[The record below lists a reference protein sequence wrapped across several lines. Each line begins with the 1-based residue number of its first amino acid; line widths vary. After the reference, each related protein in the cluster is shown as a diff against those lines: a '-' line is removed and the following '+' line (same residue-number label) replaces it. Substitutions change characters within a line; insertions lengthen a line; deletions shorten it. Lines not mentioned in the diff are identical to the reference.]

1 MAAPPDVADAVRA
14 FAATLATSW
23 ERLEAIARRTSTGS
37 YLADWAQANWEMIVE
52 GVLPPGEDFL
62 EVYGDGADCNGDS
75 ARVCRPEARPTRA
88 VVCVAAT
95 DTVDDLLG
103 GAPFALGPGGLPLE
117 ELVTMKDGW
126 YAREPPFDC
135 ALLVDAGRAR
145 VVSTRAIRLT
155 LGPATRG

>member
-62 EVYGDGADCNGDS
+62 EVYGDGADCNG
-75 ARVCRPEARPTRA
+75 
-88 VVCVAAT
+88 
-95 DTVDDLLG
+95 
-103 GAPFALGPGGLPLE
+103 
-117 ELVTMKDGW
+117 
-126 YAREPPFDC
+126 
-135 ALLVDAGRAR
+135 
-145 VVSTRAIRLT
+145 
-155 LGPATRG
+155 